1 MNNQLHKHKR
11 WILTLLVLLGPTVA
25 GAVSLGRLNVLSSLG
40 QPLAAEVDL
49 VSIEKDELST
59 LSVRLASPELYRL
72 SNLQYNAAL
81 AGLRFQIDK
90 RSNGQPYLRL
100 TSERV
105 VSDPFVDLLI
115 EVQWAAG
122 RLVRE
127 YTALIDPAD
136 YAAPPPSPVTAAAV
150 PPATRTLALPLPLP
164 PTAAAAPPAGAAAS
178 GSEYGPVKRGET
190 LSRIA
195 TSVKREG
202 VSLEQMMVGILRHN
216 PDAFMGNNMNRLKA
230 NKMLRIPVQ
239 GQLIT
244 LAQADALREV
254 QLQLGDQG
262 RTRRKLLDITRT
274 AAAKKAVTRPR
285 DKANVSDKSTE
296 EKAVL
301 RLSSGAAARDR
312 SKIDRTQLL
321 TQELLARE
329 RALDETNQRIK
340 ELENGVKASV
350 KPRSN

>member
-1 MNNQLHKHKR
+1 MNNRLHKHQR
-11 WILTLLVLLGPTVA
+11 WLLTLLVLLGPTVA
-25 GAVSLGRLNVLSSLG
+25 GAVGLGRLNVLSSLG

-49 VSIEKDELST
+49 VSVEKDELST
-59 LSVRLASPELYRL
+59 LSVRLASVDLYRL

-90 RSNGQPYLRL
+90 RSNGQHYLRL
-100 TSERV
+100 TSERA

-115 EVQWAAG
+115 EVQWASG

-127 YTALIDPAD
+127 YTALIDPTD
-136 YAAPPPSPVTAAAV
+136 YAPPPSPVTAAAV
-150 PPATRTLALPLPLP
+150 PPATRTVALPLPLP
-164 PTAAAAPPAGAAAS
+164 PTAITAPPANAAAT
-178 GSEYGPVKRGET
+178 GNEYGPVKRGET

-195 TSVKREG
+195 ASVRHDG

-216 PDAFMGNNMNRLKA
+216 PEAFMGNNMNRLKA

-239 GQLIT
+239 GQLVT

-262 RTRRKLLDITRT
+262 RSRRKLLDITRT
-274 AAAKKAVTRPR
+274 AAAKKPLTRPR
-285 DKANVSDKSTE
+285 DRANISDKSTE

-301 RLSSGAAARDR
+301 RLSSGAAAKDR

-321 TQELLARE
+321 TQELIARE
-329 RALDETNQRIK
+329 RALDETHQRIK
-340 ELENGVKASV
+340 ELENGVKASA